1 MEEKHQP
8 KEPLLPW
15 WMPAL
20 ALVAPLTYAAWRAVT
35 ADAGGLEEALV
46 ALLWP
51 GVLLY
56 LGGVAVLWAGWKI
69 ELE

>member
-8 KEPLLPW
+8 TEPLLPW
-15 WMPAL
+15 WMLAL
-20 ALVAPLTYAAWRAVT
+20 ALVAPLAYAAWRAVT
-35 ADAGGLEEALV
+35 ADAGGLEEGLV